1 MCSILMNK
9 LNSNLYTENVCLFLV
24 LSINIKT
31 FRKLYQCLV
40 KIIILESVYS
50 DEQIKMKSLQ
60 KMSPIDQTDKD
71 CKSQSYVSFCYIL
84 IIRMFIF
91 KILVI
96 WMGFFSNSIKSYAFE
111 TAHVPRQCYFLHSRI
126 PLYWYYSS
134 IL

>member
-60 KMSPIDQTDKD
+60 KMSPIDQADKD
-71 CKSQSYVSFCYIL
+71 CKS
-84 IIRMFIF
+84 
-91 KILVI
+91 
-96 WMGFFSNSIKSYAFE
+96 
-111 TAHVPRQCYFLHSRI
+111 
-126 PLYWYYSS
+126 
-134 IL
+134 